1 MVTMSSNILLLKQQ
15 QIINRLERLIELV
28 ERLVVKI
35 ECADD
40 STRKPITKN
49 DKEEDERK

>member
-1 MVTMSSNILLLKQQ
+1 MVTMSSNTLLLKQQ

-40 STRKPITKN
+40 STRNAKSKN
-49 DKEEDERK
+49 NEEEDE